1 MSLTECY
8 DVTCHNEA
16 SGSKGFRG
24 KLCRMCKISG
34 EQFTLP
40 CVTCKGTFTKMS
52 LNSKMPLYCSNYC
65 RDRAGYVR
73 KRDREYD
80 KGVVKPRTS
89 YNSVL
94 SILLVR
100 RCNAKMLCEHTG
112 YTMKALPAIIY
123 RLRHKE
129 GWNIKNY
136 HGYYELEE
144 DL

>member
-1 MSLTECY
+1 MTECY

-24 KLCRMCKISG
+24 VFCKRCKISAVH
-34 EQFTLP
+34 FTLP
-40 CVTCKGTFTKMS
+40 CLVCKGTFVKS
-52 LNSKMPLYCSNYC
+52 QLSRRLSLYCSNRC
-65 RDRAGYVR
+65 RDRAGYNR
-73 KRDREYD
+73 RMIKQLNE
-80 KGVVKPRTS
+80 GIVKPRTS
-89 YNSVL
+89 YNNVL

>member
-65 RDRAGYVR
+65 RDRAGYNR
-73 KRDREYD
+73 RRTKQLDSG
-80 KGVVKPRTS
+80 KVKPKNTS
-89 YNSVL
+89 IIYTLMKRRSNISML
-94 SILLVR
+94 SE
-100 RCNAKMLCEHTG
+100 KTG
-112 YTMKALPAIIY
+112 YSKSSIPTMIH
-123 RLRHKE
+123 RLKKE

-136 HGYYELEE
+136 HGYFELEE